1 MESGRV
7 GQLILTGLAE
17 GLPGVT
23 REWGAAL
30 AQAGAV
36 CFEDQ
41 NHKNGVELK
50 VNGTFTAR
58 YRVYWQ
64 QVTEQTLRCWGDRE
78 EATEHG
84 AYGVAFLIVLDLTE
98 YTVIKRS
105 YKGTGFDYW
114 LGEKDDKLFQEA
126 ARLEVSGIRSGSD
139 SIVKTRVR
147 KKLRQV
153 KPSDAMSLP
162 AYIVV
167 VEFSAPLSELV
178 KK

>member
-84 AYGVAFLIVLDLTE
+84 AYGVAFIILLYQNKKGEHNTLHNKSVLSLIIYFLLKFIT
-98 YTVIKRS
+98 YPYSTQLLN
-105 YKGTGFDYW
+105 Y
-114 LGEKDDKLFQEA
+114 
-126 ARLEVSGIRSGSD
+126 
-139 SIVKTRVR
+139 
-147 KKLRQV
+147 
-153 KPSDAMSLP
+153 
-162 AYIVV
+162 
-167 VEFSAPLSELV
+167 
-178 KK
+178 